1 MSAHTFLWHDY
12 ETFGIDPRRD
22 RPAQFAAIRTDADLN
37 PLGEPMV
44 WYCQPGNDYVPDPAS
59 CLITGITPQLAFER
73 GLPERDFAA
82 RIEAEMA
89 RPGTISVGYN
99 TIRFDDEFTRFL
111 FWRNLIEPYAREWQH
126 QCGRWDLLD
135 VVRMAFALRPEGI
148 AWPTHADGTPSFKL
162 EDLARANGLAHETAH
177 DALSDVRATIA
188 LAQLLRAQQP
198 KLFGFAL
205 GLHKKDRVA
214 AELRLPATADTA
226 RPFLHV
232 SGMFGAER
240 GCLAVMWPLASHP
253 GNKNEILAWDLA
265 HDPSELA
272 TLGAEALRQRLFTR
286 SADLPDGVT
295 RLPLKGI
302 HLNKSPMV
310 VGNLQTLRP
319 ELAKRW
325 GIDLDRALAHA
336 QVARDLPDMSA
347 LWPAVYARPPETE
360 LPDAEQALYSG
371 FVAPGDRHRLNELRA
386 MGGAQLAQARTG
398 FDDPRLKEL
407 VWRYRARHFPDTLIP
422 EEQER
427 WQAHCAARLLD
438 GAAGARTVEQFL
450 GEIDALSE
458 NADERGEDI
467 LGALYDWGSMVA
479 PER

>member
-22 RPAQFAAIRTDADLN
+22 RPAQFAAIRTDAELQ
-37 PLGEPMV
+37 PLGEPLM

-73 GLPERDFAA
+73 GLPEREFAA

-148 AWPTHADGTPSFKL
+148 EWPTHADGTPSFRL
-162 EDLARANGLAHETAH
+162 EDLARANGLAHEAAH

-188 LAQLLRAQQP
+188 LAQLLRARQP
-198 KLFGFAL
+198 KLFDFAL

-347 LWPAVYARPPETE
+347 LWPAVYARPPENE

>member
-22 RPAQFAAIRTDADLN
+22 RPAQFAAIRTDAELQ
-37 PLGEPMV
+37 PLGEPLM

-73 GLPERDFAA
+73 GLPEREFAA

-148 AWPTHADGTPSFKL
+148 EWPTHADGTPSFRL
-162 EDLARANGLAHETAH
+162 EDLARANGLAHEAAH

-188 LAQLLRAQQP
+188 LAQLLRAKQP
-198 KLFGFAL
+198 KLFDFAL

-214 AELRLPATADTA
+214 AELRLPATADTV

-265 HDPSELA
+265 HDPSELV